1 MLRATA
7 TVLTVVLL
15 AAIAGLALPAAA
27 SPQPSPVCPVCGQ
40 SFHENVTATDAALQ
54 VQGDGDVR
62 WRVESEVRDPTATD
76 WRENRTAVRR
86 LVSERVDRRSAPP
99 YDPTAVEVGVEGDT
113 LVVEFVDRGAARQR
127 LGLLVLPYLHGEGV
141 QARYVINADE
151 FVVEAP
157 AGLRPVNQPAGAD
170 VETDRV
176 VWRGTAAS
184 DDRADGAERRA
195 APEPGDT
202 YVVFGSGAT
211 AGVRG
216 GFATTFEP
224 LDPGLY
230 GPYVLG
236 LLLVAGLTYGLYAL
250 KGGGLRR
257 RVVTGAVVAAALP
270 YLYLVAS
277 LHPPQTGGLG
287 GAVVRLFAVA
297 GTVLIGMTGGLL
309 LGAWASVS
317 GRGTEESS

>member
-1 MLRATA
+1 MPRATA
-7 TVLTVVLL
+7 TVLAVVLL
-15 AAIAGLALPAAA
+15 AAAAGLALPATA

-40 SFHENVTATDAALQ
+40 SFHENVTATDATLQ

-62 WRVESEVRDPTATD
+62 WRVENEVRAPTATD

-86 LVSERVDRRSAPP
+86 LVADRVDRRSAPH
-99 YDPTAVEVGVEGDT
+99 YDPTAVEVGMEGDT

-127 LGLLVLPYLHGEGV
+127 FGLLVLPYLHGGGV

-157 AGLRPVNQPAGAD
+157 AGQRPVNEPAGAD
-170 VETDRV
+170 VENDRV
-176 VWRGTAAS
+176 VWRGAAAS
-184 DDRADGAERRA
+184 DERLERAELRT

-216 GFATTFEP
+216 VLATTFEP
-224 LDPGLY
+224 LDHGLY
-230 GPYVLG
+230 GRYALG
-236 LLLVAGLTYGLYAL
+236 LLLVVGLTYGLYAL
-250 KGGGLRR
+250 QGDRLPR
-257 RVVTGAVVAAALP
+257 RVVAGVVAAAALP

-287 GAVVRLFAVA
+287 GAVLRLFAVV
-297 GTVLIGMTGGLL
+297 GTVLIGLTGGLL

-317 GRGTEESS
+317 GRRAESS